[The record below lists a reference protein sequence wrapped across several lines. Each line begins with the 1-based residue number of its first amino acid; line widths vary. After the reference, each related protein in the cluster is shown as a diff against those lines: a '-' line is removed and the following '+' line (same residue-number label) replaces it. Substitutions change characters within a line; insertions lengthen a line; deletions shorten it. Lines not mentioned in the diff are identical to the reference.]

1 MTIRSTALYNVAGV
15 IGRLQGCQEG
25 HLRVIAKA
33 MGVADRVHIMLGSA
47 NVARDTRNPFTFEER
62 REVLLACL
70 RERWSAAEM
79 ERISIA
85 PLNDMPYNKAG
96 WIESV
101 NASVRS
107 ATNALRPRI
116 ALVGNIR
123 DASSEYL
130 TWFRAWDYVPVE
142 DTGTNATAIRKAYFT
157 GAVDFDSQGWNDSF
171 DWSAV
176 PRPTVEFL
184 RKFRDRPVYAYLMKQ
199 LAAEI
204 AYREKW
210 GDGPHQTVDP
220 VILAGD
226 QIAMIERGGEE
237 GTGMKGLP
245 GGFLNP
251 YERTLRGAAREGV
264 EETGIFIEDRD
275 LPAFIAYLRE
285 CNEARV
291 AGRAAPPEPAFLTA
305 AIALLMSF
313 HQGEG
318 HRFDDPNRS
327 RRGHLITEAH
337 LFQIPKGYGL
347 PRLIGLDDAKA
358 AFWMP
363 TFELNPMDTFEDHA
377 HIADFMIGRYASF

>member
-1 MTIRSTALYNVAGV
+1 M
-15 IGRLQGCQEG
+15 IG
-25 HLRVIAKA
+25 KA
-33 MGVADRVHIMLGSA
+33 MEVSDRVHVMLGSA
-47 NVARDTRNPFTFEER
+47 NVARDTRNPFTYEER
-62 REVLLACL
+62 RDVLEACL
-70 RERWSAAEM
+70 RERWSPGEM
-79 ERISIA
+79 SRISFA
-85 PLNDMPYNKAG
+85 PLNDRPYDKAG
-96 WIESV
+96 WIDSV
-101 NASVRS
+101 NASVRG
-107 ATNALRPRI
+107 ATNALRPRVS
-116 ALVGNIR
+116 LVGNIR
-123 DASSEYL
+123 DATSEYL
-130 TWFRAWDYVPVE
+130 TWFRAWDYVPVP
-142 DTGTNATAIRKAYFT
+142 DSGTNATAIRKAYFT
-157 GAVDFDSQGWNDSF
+157 GAVDFDSKGWNDGF
-171 DWSAV
+171 DWSTV
-176 PRPTVEFL
+176 PRPTIEFL

-226 QIAMIERGGEE
+226 QIAMITRGGEE

-245 GGFLNP
+245 GGFLNA
-251 YERTLRGAAREGV
+251 YERTLDGAAREGV

-275 LPAFIAYLRE
+275 LPAFQAYLGE
-285 CNEARV
+285 CHEARV
-291 AGRAAPPEPAFLTA
+291 ANRPAPPAPGFLTE
-305 AIALLMSF
+305 AITLLKSF

-347 PRLIGLDDAKA
+347 PRLIGMDDAKA

-363 TFELNPMDTFEDHA
+363 TFDLDPTDTFEDHA

>member
-1 MTIRSTALYNVAGV
+1 MSLRSTALYDVAGV
-15 IGRLQGCQEG
+15 IGRFQGCQLG
-25 HLRVIAKA
+25 HLDVIDKA
-33 MGVADRVHIMLGSA
+33 VEVADRVHVMLGSA
-47 NVARDTRNPFTFEER
+47 NVARDTRNPFIYEER
-62 REVLLACL
+62 RDVLEACL
-70 RERWSAAEM
+70 RERHGPDVM
-79 ERISIA
+79 DRISFA
-85 PLNDMPYNKAG
+85 PLNDLPYNKAG

-101 NASVRS
+101 NASVRG
-107 ATNALRPRI
+107 ATKALRPRI

-123 DASSEYL
+123 DATSEYL
-130 TWFRAWDYVPVE
+130 TWFRAWDYVPVK
-142 DTGTNATAIRKAYFT
+142 DTGSNATAIRKAYFS
-157 GAVDFDSQGWNDSF
+157 GSVDFDAKGWNDGF
-171 DWSAV
+171 DWSTV
-176 PRPTVEFL
+176 PRPTIEFL

-204 AYREKW
+204 AYRLQW

-226 QIAMIERGGEE
+226 QIAMITRGGEE

-251 YERTLRGAAREGV
+251 YERTLEGAAREGV

-275 LPAFIAYLRE
+275 LPAFQAYLDE
-285 CNEARV
+285 CKASRI
-291 AGRAAPPEPAFLTA
+291 AGKALPPEPAFLKD
-305 AIALLMSF
+305 AIALLKSF
-313 HQGEG
+313 HKGEG

-347 PRLIGLDDAKA
+347 PRLIGMDDAKA

-363 TFELNPMDTFEDHA
+363 TFDLNPMDTFEDHA